1 MLVELTHEEEK
12 AVRYT
17 DRARAKGAEAESDP
31 ALGALRC
38 NSVIE
43 ATDGRR
49 YHAANIQL
57 ETEGL
62 LAYDKPGPVL
72 RAREGAGTFPNF
84 GQIIPS
90 EDPSMTIIL
99 NARFL
104 RDALQGLEDFVTLR
118 LYGETRPIEIMGH
131 AKVRRWEAAPETYAL
146 IMPLSPKAGAATWR
160 PHRGE
165 GK

>member
-17 DRARAKGAEAESDP
+17 DRARAKGAEAKSRP
-31 ALGALRC
+31 VLGALHC
-38 NSVIE
+38 NGVIE
-43 ATDGRR
+43 AADGYR

-57 ETEGL
+57 EAEGL

-72 RAREGAGTFPNF
+72 RAREENGTFPDM
-84 GQIIPS
+84 GRVIPS

-118 LYGETRPIEIMGH
+118 LYSETRPIEIMGH
-131 AKVRRWEAAPETYAL
+131 AKAKRGQEPPETYAL

-160 PHRGE
+160 PHQEE